1 MRFITILLV
10 FLVGS
15 WRLFGQPPALSV
27 KYFDKSDGLTNSNIN
42 FVAQDSTGFI
52 WVATLD
58 GLFKYDGYRFT
69 VYRHIRDDSTSLTGN
84 TVNYLFAD
92 NKNRLWVS
100 TSAGLC
106 WYNREKDNFVYV
118 AGRRDVNPLASYDF
132 KRITTDAE
140 GNILTRNQNQIF
152 RYNEKSKIL
161 EQVFESGDAGINDFM
176 IDNKNR
182 LWISL
187 SSNKGLVKTTIGKT
201 GRDTILK
208 NINIASLA
216 MQDNELWM
224 ACMGGGI
231 QKMDISS
238 NKVIRFPFKSYDES
252 LALFITIDQ
261 HHRIWTID
269 YTGLKIFQPEYGDFL
284 GYYPVSGDETSIKSN
299 VYGIF
304 PDRQGNYWIYHR
316 PGGLGISMNLKGFQH
331 YDNNLNKSWHTSNP
345 KVNAVNEETNG
356 NLWMGYHE
364 GGVDV
369 FDWSADKI
377 RSYKHHD
384 NDKKS
389 IGKGSVNCIFRDSQ
403 GTMWIGSY
411 NGGLQRYEKDK
422 DNFTSF
428 MNDPLNPSSP
438 AGNDIRS
445 IDEDQEGN
453 LWLAVHGKGVD
464 KFDRKN
470 NRFIHF
476 NNADNQLSN
485 DWPFSIVV
493 DHNDNIWVATA
504 WGLNLLKKGE
514 QKFQNYLS
522 SVKDTTTL
530 TSELVTSVYEDDQHI
545 IWAGTSNGLNRYNA
559 GSNNFTR
566 FQGLFENDYVT
577 GITSTDSTIWVCTL
591 SGISSLTSGNEVHNF
606 NTSDGL
612 QSSEFSFQKVYR
624 NNTNQLYF
632 GGMHGIDMFN
642 PYRIKL
648 NTIPP
653 AVVITGIQVY
663 NKFLTPFNTD
673 ELKKQITYTSKIRL
687 KYTDKVISFTFA
699 ALNFI
704 NPEENMYAYRMKG
717 FENTWHTGISRYA
730 TYTNLD
736 PGKYTLQV
744 RACNNDG
751 IWNTVGTELELM
763 IMPPWYRTVWFRI
776 FLVLAIFGAVLLYV
790 SKRTAN
796 LHKQRV
802 LLEKAVKEKTAE
814 LNLQADH
821 LLEVNKELQ
830 RYNNT
835 KDRLFSL
842 ISHDL
847 VSPFNTIIGFSEV
860 LKENYNQLTE
870 KEKITYIRMIHES
883 SRKVFLLLN
892 NLLVWSRSQTNQI
905 KCNPEMVKLQSIIQ
919 EVVEL
924 NKEPL
929 NVKNIKAN
937 VGCDDDLAVIA
948 DIEML
953 KTIVRNLF
961 NNALKFSFRDGTISI
976 TATPNHKSVSVSFI
990 DSGPGMNQDKID
1002 EILSETIIHS
1012 EYGTNGETGTG
1023 LGLSLCKEF
1032 IKTNKGE
1039 FFILSEPGKG
1049 STFTF
1054 TLPSA

>member
-1 MRFITILLV
+1 M
-10 FLVGS
+10 
-15 WRLFGQPPALSV
+15 
-27 KYFDKSDGLTNSNIN
+27 
-42 FVAQDSTGFI
+42 
-52 WVATLD
+52 
-58 GLFKYDGYRFT
+58 
-69 VYRHIRDDSTSLTGN
+69 
-84 TVNYLFAD
+84 
-92 NKNRLWVS
+92 
-100 TSAGLC
+100 
-106 WYNREKDNFVYV
+106 
-118 AGRRDVNPLASYDF
+118 
-132 KRITTDAE
+132 
-140 GNILTRNQNQIF
+140 
-152 RYNEKSKIL
+152 L
-161 EQVFESGDAGINDFM
+161 ELVFESVTAGINDFVA
-176 IDNKNR
+176 DNENR
-182 LWISL
+182 LWIGL
-187 SSNKGLVKTTIGKT
+187 SSNKGLLKTTIGKT
-201 GRDTILK
+201 GQDTLLK
-208 NINIASLA
+208 NINITSLVLH
-216 MQDNELWM
+216 DKELWM
-224 ACMGGGI
+224 ACLGAGI
-231 QKMDISS
+231 QKLEISS
-238 NKVIRFPFKSYDES
+238 NKITRYPFKSYDES
-252 LALFITIDQ
+252 LAVFITIDRYD
-261 HHRIWTID
+261 RIWSVD
-269 YTGLKIFQPEYGDFL
+269 FTGLKVYRPEYGNFF

-299 VYGIF
+299 AFGIF

-345 KVNAVNEETNG
+345 KINAVNEESNG

-369 FDWSADKI
+369 FDWKEGKI
-377 RSYKHHD
+377 RSYRHND
-384 NDKKS
+384 NDKS
-389 IGKGSVNCIFRDSQ
+389 SMGKGSVNCIFRDSQ

-428 MNDPLNPSSP
+428 MNDPFNPSSP

-445 IDEDQEGN
+445 IAEDQEGN

-485 DWPFSIVV
+485 DWPFSIIV

-514 QKFQNYLS
+514 QKFQIYLS
-522 SVKDTTTL
+522 TVRDTTTL
-530 TSELVTSVYEDDQHI
+530 SSELVTSVYEDDQHI
-545 IWAGTSNGLNRYNA
+545 IWAGTSKGLNRYNA

-566 FQGLFENDYVT
+566 FQGIFENDYIT

-612 QSSEFSFQKVYR
+612 LSSEFSFQKIYR
-624 NNTNQLYF
+624 NTTNQLYF
-632 GGMHGIDMFN
+632 GGMQGIDMFY
-642 PYRIKL
+642 PYDIKL
-648 NTIPP
+648 NTVPP
-653 AVVITGIQVY
+653 AVVISGIQVY
-663 NKFLTPFNTD
+663 NKFLTPLNTD
-673 ELKKQITYTSKIRL
+673 ELKKQITYTRKIRL

-717 FENTWHTGISRYA
+717 FEKTWHTGSTSRYA

-736 PGKYTLQV
+736 PGKYTLEV

-751 IWNTVGTELELM
+751 IWNEKGTELDLI

-776 FLVLAIFGAVLLYV
+776 FLVLAIFASVLLYV

-814 LNLQADH
+814 LNLQAEH
-821 LLEVNKELQ
+821 LLKVNKELQ

-860 LKENYNQLTE
+860 LQENYSHLTE
-870 KEKITYIRMIHES
+870 KEKIAYVQMINES
-883 SRKVFLLLN
+883 SRKVFVLLN
-892 NLLVWSRSQTNQI
+892 NLLLWSRSQTNQI
-905 KCNPEMVKLQSIIQ
+905 QCNPERVNLKCIID

-929 NVKNIKAN
+929 NAKKIK
-937 VGCDDDLAVIA
+937 VDIGCPDDLAVIA

-953 KTIVRNLF
+953 KTVIRNLF
-961 NNALKFSFRDGTISI
+961 NNALKFSFRNSTIKI
-976 TATPNHKSVSVSFI
+976 TAIHDDKSASVSII
-990 DSGPGMNQDKID
+990 DSGHGMSKDKID
-1002 EILSETIIHS
+1002 ELLSENIIHS

-1032 IKTNKGE
+1032 IKTNKGG
-1039 FFILSEPGKG
+1039 FFISSEPGKG
-1049 STFTF
+1049 STFTI
-1054 TLPSA
+1054 TLPSS